1 MPQWEHFTSDSYRNQ
16 GPARGLRYLKEILDS
31 INADELIK
39 KLIWRR
45 RNGRPG
51 YSPRAMFRAWL
62 CKYLLEI
69 PTNVKLVERLKLSSG
84 LREVCGFYHG
94 APSETAISRFT
105 SRLPEYQDMV
115 DRCFAQVTEKVRGFL
130 PDLGKD
136 VAIDS
141 TSIESYSN
149 PNRKVVSDPDAAWG
163 VKHTAR
169 SKPKEKKPNET
180 KTEWFFGYKLH
191 MVSDANHEIPLD
203 MILTPGNE
211 NDSPLLKDVFKKAKT
226 TYKWWKPKHLIAD
239 RGYDSGPNHEYLID
253 QKTTPVIHIRK
264 PTADDKMY
272 DGIFNDKGEPTCMGM
287 KPMVYVKT
295 HPETGRHLYR
305 CRGEGCHLKTEGTK
319 AITHCDTEEWFD
331 PADNPRVLGPLPR
344 QSEEWKALY
353 KKRMS
358 IERIFKNTKHSR
370 LLDGHLFR
378 RMEKIRL
385 HGTISMLTYSATVLT
400 RLRRR
405 ERNPRRIK
413 VKLAA

>member
-1 MPQWEHFTSDSYRNQ
+1 MPQQEHFTSDSYRNQ

-31 INADELIK
+31 IDASKLIK

-105 SRLPEYQDMV
+105 GRLTEYQDLV
-115 DRCFAQVTEKVRGFL
+115 ERCFAQITDEMREVL
-130 PDLGKD
+130 ADLGDD

-149 PNRKVVSDPDAAWG
+149 PNRKTVTDPNAAWG
-163 VKHTAR
+163 VKHSAR
-169 SKPKEKKPNET
+169 SNKTDKKDEEKT
-180 KTEWFFGYKLH
+180 DWFFGYKLH
-191 MVSDANHEIPLD
+191 TISDANHEIPLG
-203 MILTPGNE
+203 MILTPGNAS
-211 NDSPLLKDVFKKAKT
+211 DMTMLSAVFQKAQE
-226 TYKWWKPKHLIAD
+226 TYTWFKPKHLIAD

-253 QKTTPVIHIRK
+253 QGVTPVIHIRK
-264 PTADDKMY
+264 PGADDGMF
-272 DGIFNDKGEPTCMGM
+272 DGVFNEKGEPTCMGM

-295 HPETGRHLYR
+295 DPGTGHHLYR
-305 CRGEGCHLKTEGTK
+305 CRGEGCYLKEHGTK

-344 QSEEWKALY
+344 ESEEWKALY

-370 LLDGHLFR
+370 LLEGHLFR
-378 RMEKIRL
+378 KMAKIRL
-385 HGTISMLTYSATVLT
+385 HATISMLTYSATVLT

-405 ERNPRRIK
+405 ERNPRKIK